1 MSSRHQTRLGAF
13 FIACFLAAAAVAQDA
28 REELADAMGEERV
41 LLELE
46 AEGLGCPYEPPQCA
60 LAIDALE
67 DGERTPAQ
75 LPPAR
80 CVDAQCRV
88 RVYAAPATAWGQR

>member
-1 MSSRHQTRLGAF
+1 MISTHKTRLGAF
-13 FIACFLAAAAVAQDA
+13 FVACLLAGVAAAQDV

-46 AEGLGCPYEPPQCA
+46 GVGCPYEPPQCA

-67 DGERTPAQ
+67 DGDATPSD
-75 LPPAR
+75 LPPGRCIDAR
-80 CVDAQCRV
+80 CRV
-88 RVYAAPATAWGQR
+88 RAYSPARVMAWGQR